1 MTHVQYAKVD
11 HLHYLSCNGLL
22 NVFLL
27 VNVSTYYCLKM
38 NLYAFLFY
46 RVSHL

>member
-27 VNVSTYYCLKM
+27 VNVSTILLLENESLCILI
-38 NLYAFLFY
+38 LS
-46 RVSHL
+46 R